1 MSRELDEQIAR
12 ALGYETLWADGGFGV
27 TLYLHDSGAVR
38 ESPNVTA
45 NCRVLGARW
54 EPLRVNGEVREY
66 HVRCAPAWSDRH
78 EDARMLEDEIER
90 RGLQIEYSLAI
101 ARLLSFDMKEF
112 SLDDAWLLLRAT
124 PEQRARAF
132 LEAIAHDQP

>member
-45 NCRVLGARW
+45 NCRVLEARW

-90 RGLQIEYSLAI
+90 RALIDRYLA
-101 ARLLSFDMKEF
+101 A
-112 SLDDAWLLLRAT
+112 LDDVLGVNPYTDDEVWSLIRAT
-124 PEQRARAF
+124 PKQRARAF
-132 LEAIAHDQP
+132 LEAIANDQP

>member
-1 MSRELDEQIAR
+1 MSRELDEQIAW
-12 ALGYETLWADGGFGV
+12 ALGYETLWADGGFGM

-38 ESPNVTA
+38 ESANVTG
-45 NCRVLGARW
+45 NCHILRLTW
-54 EPLRVNGEVREY
+54 QLLRVNGEAGEYRVRRTPE
-66 HVRCAPAWSDRH
+66 WSERH

>member
-12 ALGYETLWADGGFGV
+12 ALGYETLWADGGFGM

-38 ESPNVTA
+38 ESANVTS

-54 EPLRVNGEVREY
+54 EPLRVNGEVGEY
-66 HVRCAPAWSDRH
+66 HVRYAPAWSERH

-90 RGLQIEYSLAI
+90 RALIDRYLA
-101 ARLLSFDMKEF
+101 A
-112 SLDDAWLLLRAT
+112 LDDVLGVNPYTDDEVWSLIRAT
-124 PEQRARAF
+124 PKQRARAF

>member
-54 EPLRVNGEVREY
+54 APLRVNGEVREY

-90 RGLQIEYSLAI
+90 RGLQKRYMDALASTTNAMPFDNVLYPWSLI
-101 ARLLSFDMKEF
+101 
-112 SLDDAWLLLRAT
+112 RAT

-132 LEAIAHDQP
+132 LEAIAHDQS

>member
-1 MSRELDEQIAR
+1 MRRELDEQTAR

-66 HVRCAPAWSDRH
+66 HVRYAPAWSERQNQIHSNSCAAGVEECVH
-78 EDARMLEDEIER
+78 EK
-90 RGLQIEYSLAI
+90 
-101 ARLLSFDMKEF
+101 F
-112 SLDDAWLLLRAT
+112 
-124 PEQRARAF
+124 
-132 LEAIAHDQP
+132 

>member
-54 EPLRVNGEVREY
+54 EPLRVNGEVGEY
-66 HVRCAPAWSDRH
+66 HVRYAPAWSERH

-132 LEAIAHDQP
+132 LEAIK